1 MWKIVQLLPQC
12 DFRTFPSIQGE
23 AYVHLQSLPI
33 LNLSPATST
42 LFSVSI
48 DLPFLDLLHKLY
60 YIIHGFCVWFFSPS
74 IMFLSFIHVAT
85 CVSISLF
92 VHCYV
97 AFQFKYPFSW
107 TVSTCWLW
115 WARLLRTF
123 KALCRH
129 IVFTSLSKSL
139 GRELLGFMVYLCL
152 TI

>member
-85 CVSISLF
+85 CVNISLF

-97 AFQFKYPFSW
+97 VFQFKGIYCIHSRGLFPPVGSGEQGCCGPSRLCVDILFS
-107 TVSTCWLW
+107 
-115 WARLLRTF
+115 LLS
-123 KALCRH
+123 ANP
-129 IVFTSLSKSL
+129 
-139 GRELLGFMVYLCL
+139 
-152 TI
+152 